1 MVSKVKKTTTKSLK
15 DLRGSRRSWRKK
27 SPLRTAVST
36 STAIIASIHRRI
48 SRLLAKLTPIHKI
61 NENNNNIINP
71 YKLLKKTKTAPAP
84 NDFDFEVSEDP
95 YASVR
100 KTLSFQDV
108 NTTKIC
114 RLPPQPPHRKR
125 RTVFLDLDET
135 LVHSTPS
142 PAPDHYDFIVRPV
155 IDGTVIEFYVL
166 KRPGLE
172 EFLSSLAAKFEV
184 VIFTAALREYAELVL
199 DRLDEANRYVS
210 HRLYRDSCR
219 TVDGRLVK
227 DLSETGRELDR
238 VVIVDDNPNSFSK
251 QAENAIMIK
260 PFIDNLWDTELWK
273 LTRFFDGCECYVDTR
288 DAISEEALSMF
299 QKFKA

>member
-1 MVSKVKKTTTKSLK
+1 MVSKAKKTTIKSLK

-27 SPLRTAVST
+27 SPLRKAVTA
-36 STAIIASIHRRI
+36 STAILASIHRRI
-48 SRLLAKLTPIHKI
+48 SRLLTKLTPNHKI
-61 NENNNNIINP
+61 KDNNKNVP

-84 NDFDFEVSEDP
+84 NDLDFQVSEDP
-95 YASVR
+95 FASVR

-108 NTTKIC
+108 DSTKIC
-114 RLPPQPPHRKR
+114 HLPPQPSHRR
-125 RTVFLDLDET
+125 RKTVFLDLDET
-135 LVHSTPS
+135 LVHSKPS
-142 PAPDHYDFIVRPV
+142 PAPEHYDFVVRPV
-155 IDGTVIEFYVL
+155 IDGAEIEFYVL

-172 EFLSSLAAKFEV
+172 EFLSALAAKFEV

-199 DRLDEANRYVS
+199 DRLDKDNRYVS

-219 TVDGRLVK
+219 PVDGRLVK

-251 QAENAIMIK
+251 QPENAIMIK

-273 LTRFFDGCECYVDTR
+273 LRKFFDACDCFDDTR
-288 DAISEEALSMF
+288 EAISHYYPIKL
-299 QKFKA
+299 QHH